1 MAPTAPW
8 VHGAYRSLHVFG
20 WLLVYMNVVKLC
32 ECWLI
37 WLKLKFIFTANQ
49 LNARAMNSI
58 FQFCYHYLL
67 NIFLDILLDKVSFL
81 PSLSLEVSLL
91 NLFFICRKL
100 TIFTSI
106 SFSFSDRIT
115 FCWTAS
121 INWELTLK
129 YLDMTG
135 TNKIFPFVGM
145 GTPFH
150 IFHLR

>member
-1 MAPTAPW
+1 MMNWTFTNMVIVYVKSNPYFN
-8 VHGAYRSLHVFG
+8 VHLENPLYFLQ
-20 WLLVYMNVVKLC
+20 NTNKLIKAQIYFHSQPINNC
-32 ECWLI
+32 KQWRVHFFRI
-37 WLKLKFIFTANQ
+37 DN
-49 LNARAMNSI
+49 
-58 FQFCYHYLL
+58 YLL
-67 NIFLDILLDKVSFL
+67 NIFLDIFLDKVSFP

-135 TNKIFPFVGM
+135 TYFIFFN
-145 GTPFH
+145 
-150 IFHLR
+150 